1 MKKLILVAIMT
12 AFVASLA
19 QAQTNQVLS
28 RNAVG
33 YVKLNAEKGKLLLG
47 RTDFIPMNGSYVA
60 SNIFG
65 TAQWPNGTR
74 VLFYDTSLPGYRTD
88 SKSFAGW
95 STNITFTRGKG
106 FWFQVPT
113 TAPSNNYDIFLMGEV
128 PDSTTAPNTTNVVAS
143 GITQIGYPYPADVLW
158 TNTTLARGSPNG
170 TILYTWDGTN
180 YIPNNKSFA
189 GWANP
194 NLVLTPGQGFWY
206 RTANAATNWVE
217 VKPYTWP

>member
-74 VLFYDTSLPGYRTD
+74 VLSYDTSLPGYRTD

-128 PDSTTAPNTTNVVAS
+128 PD
-143 GITQIGYPYPADVLW
+143 QID
-158 TNTTLARGSPNG
+158 S
-170 TILYTWDGTN
+170 N
-180 YIPNNKSFA
+180 Y
-189 GWANP
+189 
-194 NLVLTPGQGFWY
+194 
-206 RTANAATNWVE
+206 
-217 VKPYTWP
+217 

>member
-33 YVKLNAEKGKLLLG
+33 YVKLNAEKNKLLLG

-65 TAQWPNGTR
+65 TAQWPNGT
-74 VLFYDTSLPGYRTD
+74 VVYTYDPSLPGYKID
-88 SKSFAGW
+88 NKGFAGW
-95 STNITFTRGKG
+95 STNIVFTRGKG
-106 FWFQVPT
+106 FWFKVPA

-128 PDSTTAPNTTNVVAS
+128 PDATTAPDTTNTVAN
-143 GITQIGYPYPADVLW
+143 GIAQIGYPYPADVYW
-158 TNTTLARGSPNG
+158 TNTTLAKGSPNG
-170 TILYTWDGTN
+170 AIVYTWDGTN
-180 YIPNNKSFA
+180 YVLNNKSFA

-194 NLVLTPGQGFWY
+194 NLIITPGQGFWY
-206 RTANAATNWVE
+206 KNNLATTNWVE